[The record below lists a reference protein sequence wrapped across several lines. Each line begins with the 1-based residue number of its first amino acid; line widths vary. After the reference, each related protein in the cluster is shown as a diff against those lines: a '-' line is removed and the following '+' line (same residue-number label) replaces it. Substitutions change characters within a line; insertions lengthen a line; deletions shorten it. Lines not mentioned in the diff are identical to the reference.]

1 MLDCWHENPDVRP
14 TFERL
19 YQITT
24 ELLQEEVRLMLRP
37 IQVLFK

>member
-19 YQITT
+19 YHITT

>member
-24 ELLQEEVRLMLRP
+24 ELLQGEVRLMLRP

>member
-19 YQITT
+19 YQVTT